1 MSTRLLTD
9 TIDLDKNSMKR
20 LLLTTLLLGYVT
32 LTVAGEGRDRLDKFL
47 NSFKTMEA
55 TFVQTLKSPKK
66 EELERS
72 EGEIWLTRP
81 NQFRLTYQ
89 SPFEQIIVADGVKV
103 WLYDKDLEQVTVK
116 PQDDSIGSSPASLL
130 AGAKPVNEEFRV
142 EELGLHEGFE
152 WLNLYPKAPDASFD
166 YIRVAMEGD
175 LLRAIEMVDGFGQ
188 QTRLYFDKITLNQP
202 INNSRYRFAPPA
214 GVDVIGE

>member
-1 MSTRLLTD
+1 
-9 TIDLDKNSMKR
+9 MKR
-20 LLLTTLLLGYVT
+20 LLLTLFLFGYATLS
-32 LTVAGEGRDRLDKFL
+32 VAGEGRDRLEKFL
-47 NSFKTMEA
+47 GSFKTMQA
-55 TFVQTLKSPKK
+55 TFIQTLKSPKK

-81 NQFRLTYQ
+81 DQFRLSYQ
-89 SPFEQIIVADGVKV
+89 TPYEQIIVADGSKV

-130 AGAKPVNEEFRV
+130 AGVKPIEEEFRI

-152 WLNLYPKAPDASFD
+152 WVNLYPKAPDASFD
-166 YIRVAMEGD
+166 YIRVAMEGST
-175 LLRAIEMVDGFGQ
+175 LRAIEMVDGFGQ
-188 QTRLYFDKITLNQP
+188 QTRLFFDQIILNKLTDK
-202 INNSRYRFAPPA
+202 NHYKFTPPP

>member
-1 MSTRLLTD
+1 MKALFLT
-9 TIDLDKNSMKR
+9 TI
-20 LLLTTLLLGYVT
+20 LLLHTTLSL
-32 LTVAGEGRDRLDKFL
+32 AGEGRDRLENFL
-47 NSFKTMEA
+47 NRLETMEA
-55 TFVQTLKSPKK
+55 GFIQTLKSPKK

-72 EGEIWLTRP
+72 EGRIWLTRP

-89 SPFEQIIVADGVKV
+89 TPFEQIIVADGVKM
-103 WLYDKDLEQVTVK
+103 WLYDKELEQVTVK

-130 AGAKPVNEEFRV
+130 AGTKPLNEEFRI

-152 WLNLYPKAPDASFD
+152 WINLYPKAPDASFD
-166 YIRVAMEGD
+166 YIRVAMEGE

-188 QTRLYFDKITLNQP
+188 QTRLYFDQITLNRP
-202 INNSRYRFAPPA
+202 IDKSRYRFAPPP

>member
-1 MSTRLLTD
+1 MKALFLTIFLLASSAT
-9 TIDLDKNSMKR
+9 S
-20 LLLTTLLLGYVT
+20 
-32 LTVAGEGRDRLDKFL
+32 VAGEGTKRLEHFL
-47 NSFKTMEA
+47 GNLKTMQA
-55 TFVQTLKSPKK
+55 SFVQTLKSPKK

-72 EGEIWLTRP
+72 EGQLLLTRP
-81 NQFRLTYQ
+81 NRFRLTYEA
-89 SPFEQIIVADGVKV
+89 PFEQLIIADGRKM

-130 AGAKPVNEEFRV
+130 AGSKPLHEEFRV

-166 YIRVAMEGD
+166 YIRVAMDGK

-188 QTRLYFDKITLNQP
+188 QTRLYFDKIVLNKA
-202 INNSRYRFAPPA
+202 IKKSRYKFTPPD

>member
-1 MSTRLLTD
+1 MKAFALTLSLFLIST
-9 TIDLDKNSMKR
+9 IAM
-20 LLLTTLLLGYVT
+20 
-32 LTVAGEGRDRLDKFL
+32 AGEGHDRLKKFL
-47 NSFKTMEA
+47 DNLTNMEA
-55 TFVQTLKSPKK
+55 SFVQTLKSPEKD
-66 EELERS
+66 ELERS
-72 EGEIWLTRP
+72 EGKIWLTRP

-89 SPFEQIIVADGVKV
+89 APYEQIIVADGVKV

-116 PQDDSIGSSPASLL
+116 PQGDSIGSSPASLL
-130 AGAKPVNEEFRV
+130 AGARPFTEEFRV

-188 QTRLYFDKITLNQP
+188 QTRLYFDQIVLNEG
-202 INNSRYRFAPPA
+202 INKSRYKFAPPA

>member
-1 MSTRLLTD
+1 MKAFALTLSLFLIST
-9 TIDLDKNSMKR
+9 IAM
-20 LLLTTLLLGYVT
+20 
-32 LTVAGEGRDRLDKFL
+32 AGEGHDRLKKFL
-47 NSFKTMEA
+47 DNLTNMEA
-55 TFVQTLKSPKK
+55 SFVQTLKSPEKD
-66 EELERS
+66 ELERS
-72 EGEIWLTRP
+72 EGKIWLTRP

-89 SPFEQIIVADGVKV
+89 APYEQIIVADGVKV

-116 PQDDSIGSSPASLL
+116 PQGDSIGSSPASLL
-130 AGAKPVNEEFRV
+130 AGARPFTEEFRV

-175 LLRAIEMVDGFGQ
+175 LMRAIEMVDGFGQ
-188 QTRLYFDKITLNQP
+188 QTRLYFDQINLNGR
-202 INNSRYRFAPPA
+202 IDKSRYKFAPPP

>member
-1 MSTRLLTD
+1 MKALFLT
-9 TIDLDKNSMKR
+9 LF
-20 LLLTTLLLGYVT
+20 LLLNST
-32 LTVAGEGRDRLDKFL
+32 LTLAAEGRDRLESFL
-47 NSFKTMEA
+47 ANLKTMEA
-55 TFVQTLKSPKK
+55 TFVQTIKSPKK

-72 EGEIWLTRP
+72 EGQIWLTRP

-89 SPFEQIIVADGVKV
+89 APYEQLIVADGVKV

-116 PQDDSIGSSPASLL
+116 PQSDSLGSSPASLL
-130 AGAKPVNEEFRV
+130 AGAKPLDEEFRV

-152 WLNLYPKAPDASFD
+152 WINLYPRAPDAAFD
-166 YIRVAMEGD
+166 YIRVAMDGE

-188 QTRLYFDKITLNQP
+188 QTRLYFDQITLNKG
-202 INNSRYRFAPPA
+202 IGNSRYKFAPPA

>member
-1 MSTRLLTD
+1 
-9 TIDLDKNSMKR
+9 MKR
-20 LLLTTLLLGYVT
+20 LLLTLLLFSHASLT
-32 LTVAGEGRDRLDKFL
+32 LAGEGRDRLENFL
-47 NSFKTMEA
+47 GSFKTMQA
-55 TFVQTLKSPKK
+55 TFVQTLKNPKK

-72 EGEIWLTRP
+72 EGKILLTRP

-89 SPFEQIIVADGVKV
+89 TPYEQIIVADGTKV

-130 AGAKPVNEEFRV
+130 AGVKPLEEEFRI

-152 WLNLYPKAPDASFD
+152 WVNLYPKAPDASFD
-166 YIRVAMEGD
+166 YIRVAMEGKT
-175 LLRAIEMVDGFGQ
+175 LRAIEMVDGFGQ
-188 QTRLYFDKITLNQP
+188 QTRLFFDQIDLNKP
-202 INNSRYRFAPPA
+202 ISKSYYQFTPPS

>member
-1 MSTRLLTD
+1 MKALFLT
-9 TIDLDKNSMKR
+9 TI
-20 LLLTTLLLGYVT
+20 LLLHTTLSL
-32 LTVAGEGRDRLDKFL
+32 AGEGRDRLENFL
-47 NSFKTMEA
+47 NRLETMEA
-55 TFVQTLKSPKK
+55 GFIQTLKSPKK

-72 EGEIWLTRP
+72 EGRIWLTRP

-89 SPFEQIIVADGVKV
+89 TPFEQIIVADGVKM
-103 WLYDKDLEQVTVK
+103 WLYDKELEQVTVK

-130 AGAKPVNEEFRV
+130 AGTKPLNEEFRI

-152 WLNLYPKAPDASFD
+152 WINLYPKAPDASFD
-166 YIRVAMEGD
+166 YIRVAMEGE

-188 QTRLYFDKITLNQP
+188 QTRLYFDQITLNRP
-202 INNSRYRFAPPA
+202 IDKSRYRFTPPP